1 MKKLK
6 LFIAD
11 DHTIFRKAMVNMLQ
25 GFERV
30 EEVKDAEN
38 GKELL
43 ELMKFELPD
52 VAIIDLQMPVM
63 DGVEASKKI
72 ISKYPKV
79 KIVILTMVDSEQYII
94 HMVEMGVHAFLLKN
108 TDPDELET
116 AIYSVFDNDY
126 YNNEIVTNALR
137 KNTKAKSIFSSL
149 NRSEISE
156 REKEVIALICQ
167 ELTNK
172 EIAENLN
179 LSERTIENHRYRI
192 MEKLG
197 IKNTVG
203 LVKYALETKLIS

>member
-108 TDPDELET
+108 TDPDELER
-116 AIYSVFDNDY
+116 AIYSVYENDF
-126 YNNEIVTNALR
+126 YNNKLVASALR
-137 KNTKAKSIFSSL
+137 RNLKNTSNKPSTIRQELSD
-149 NRSEISE
+149 
-156 REKEVIALICQ
+156 REKEIVLLVCQ
-167 ELTNK
+167 EFTNK
-172 EIAENLN
+172 EIGDKLN
-179 LSERTIENHRYRI
+179 ISDRTVETHKSRI
-192 MEKLG
+192 MEKIGARSAIG
-197 IKNTVG
+197 I
-203 LVKYALETKLIS
+203 VKYAYETQLFS